1 MPATTR
7 VYVKASILYLI
18 LGAALG
24 ALLLINGWLPLGSAI
39 YYVKPAHVQFLIVG
53 WLTQLILGVA
63 WWLFPPMAFRLRG
76 QSYPPGQAQRGSEPL
91 FWATFALLNA
101 GVLLYAVSEPLYAR
115 TGSGFFGGLI
125 TLSGLC
131 LFAAAITFVINM
143 WARVRELGRA
153 KT

>member
-1 MPATTR
+1 MPTTTR
-7 VYVKASILYLI
+7 VFVRASILYLI

-24 ALLLINGWLPLGSAI
+24 ALLLINDWLPLGSAV

-76 QSYPPGQAQRGSEPL
+76 RDYPHGQAQRGSEPL
-91 FWATFALLNA
+91 FWVTFALLNA
-101 GVLLYAVSEPLYAR
+101 GVLLYAMGGTLYAR

-125 TLSGLC
+125 FLSSLC
-131 LFAAAITFVINM
+131 LFAAAITFVFNM
-143 WARVRELGRA
+143 WSRVRELGRG